1 MIAKDATS
9 TVGLMT
15 SPPSLVLVQELKI
28 SYSCDTL
35 DLHTQ
40 TSRVLPSQCNQ

>member
-1 MIAKDATS
+1 MTAKDATG
-9 TVGLMT
+9 TAGFMT
-15 SPPSLVLVQELKI
+15 PPPSLVLVQGLRI

-40 TSRVLPSQCNQ
+40 ISFVPPVRCNQ